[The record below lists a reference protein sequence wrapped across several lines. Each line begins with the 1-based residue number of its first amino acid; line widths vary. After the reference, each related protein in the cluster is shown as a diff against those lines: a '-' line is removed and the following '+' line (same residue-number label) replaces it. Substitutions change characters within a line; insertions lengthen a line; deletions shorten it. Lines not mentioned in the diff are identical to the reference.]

1 MKCEKELRADSRRPL
16 NLMDYGVACF
26 QSGAIVWASKR
37 DLVVQK
43 VDELAK
49 FGFEPHQPIFQTG
62 MYWYARLAAPRGK
75 DARAM
80 RVSSL

>member
-1 MKCEKELRADSRRPL
+1 
-16 NLMDYGVACF
+16 MDYGVACF

-37 DLVVQK
+37 DLVIQK

-75 DARAM
+75 DARAIP
-80 RVSSL
+80 VSSR

>member
-1 MKCEKELRADSRRPL
+1 
-16 NLMDYGVACF
+16 MDYGVACF

-80 RVSSL
+80 RVAALGG

>member
-1 MKCEKELRADSRRPL
+1 
-16 NLMDYGVACF
+16 MDHGVTCF
-26 QSGAIVWASKR
+26 RTGAIVWASRR
-37 DLVVQK
+37 DRVVQK

-75 DARAM
+75 DARAIP
-80 RVSSL
+80 VSSL